1 MSKTN
6 KKMPDAWAP
15 DTDFYG
21 RVLKFLCIGGLSAG
35 LPFGIYH
42 ALWGNPWVLAVL
54 LPIMSAQGL
63 SLYLIY
69 RNGFNPVSANLL
81 AFVQVGAVA
90 AYVYSVGFEA
100 SYWLYASAVANFYIV
115 RWRAALIY
123 NTGAAILV
131 TTMMLSVPEYL
142 SRFLFSYVL
151 VNIFLYAYSRHLDRR
166 TREVN
171 TLLHTDALTGAGN
184 RMAMEAA
191 MERSL
196 GHFRRYQTPTTLLM
210 LDLDHYKRVNDE
222 YGHSVGDRIL
232 KTFTATI
239 ASRLRETDHF
249 CRFGGEEFVII
260 ADNTSLSDARRLAE
274 DLRDMVAH
282 TAFPPTGGLTISV
295 GLAELRDGETT
306 DDWLRRADLALYE
319 AKNAGRNQVQ
329 SAGRGAGDSSP
340 GDVTPELA

>member
-1 MSKTN
+1 MSKIN
-6 KKMPDAWAP
+6 KKMPDAWAT
-15 DTDFYG
+15 DSDFYG
-21 RVLKFLCIGGLSAG
+21 RVLKFLCIGGLTAG
-35 LPFGIYH
+35 MPFSVYH
-42 ALWGNPWVLAVL
+42 ALWGNPLVLAVL
-54 LPIMSAQGL
+54 LPIMCVQAL
-63 SLYLIY
+63 SLYLVY

-90 AYVYSVGFEA
+90 VYVYGVGIEA

-131 TTMMLSVPEYL
+131 AAMLLSYPEYL
-142 SRFLFSYVL
+142 SRFLFSYIL

-171 TLLHTDALTGAGN
+171 ALLHTDSLTGAGN

-191 MERSL
+191 LERSV
-196 GHFRRYQTPTTLLM
+196 GHFRRYQTPSTLLM

-222 YGHSVGDRIL
+222 FGHSVGDRIL
-232 KTFTATI
+232 KAFTTTI

-249 CRFGGEEFVII
+249 CRFGGEEFVVI
-260 ADNTSLSDARRLAE
+260 ADNTSLPDARRLAE

-282 TAFPPTGGLTISV
+282 TEFHPTGGLTISV
-295 GLAELRDGETT
+295 GLAELREDEST

-329 SAGRGAGDSSP
+329 SAEHGTSASSSGGA
-340 GDVTPELA
+340 TPEPA